1 MKNCNGET
9 TQDSSLKAEWGKGE
23 QRDVQRQKRIEI
35 TVWRASEETGN
46 SYKQKTFGHLEIYS
60 LVQIS
65 HDIAYRQNLFLKN
78 DGNELIY
85 KTETDSQNY

>member
-35 TVWRASEETGN
+35 TVRRASEESN
-46 SYKQKTFGHLEIYS
+46 SYKQKMFGHLEIYF
-60 LVQIS
+60 LGQIS
-65 HDIAYRQNLFLKN
+65 HDIAYRQNLFFLN

-85 KTETDSQNY
+85 KTETDSQIY